1 MPEKLKLIVRH
12 DFNEGTTRIEAMTDE
27 YHNHLIDVESGDIVE
42 FTGKRIEAL
51 QHEMAARL

>member
-1 MPEKLKLIVRH
+1 
-12 DFNEGTTRIEAMTDE
+12 MTDE

-42 FTGKRIEAL
+42 FIGKRIQAL